1 MNSRF
6 SSSNFRPRSFSP
18 WRGWPPPAADFFFG
32 YSATGAGDGGAGC
45 SYRAIASARRRATC
59 ARGCLRRVS
68 TLDFELEFSA
78 RGPLSLGAVGRRRR
92 RISFSVIRRLAL
104 VTAVPAVSYRA
115 IASARRRATCARG
128 CLRRVSTLDFRAGIF
143 GPRSFIPWRG
153 WPPPAADFFFGYS
166 ATGAGVGGGA
176 RLDRADRERA
186 AARTCARGCLRRVRD
201 SRFSSWNF
209 RPEVLIPWRGWPPP
223 AADFF
228 FGYSAT
234 GAGDGGAGCQLP
246 GHRERAA
253 ARDLRER
260 VSTACAQLSISSWN
274 FRPEVLYPLARFA
287 AAGGG
292 SSFSVIRRL
301 ALVTAV
307 PAVSYRAIASAR
319 RRATC
324 ARGCLRR
331 VSTLDFRAGIFG
343 PRSFIPWRGWPPPAA
358 DFSFRLFGDWRW

>member
-1 MNSRF
+1 M
-6 SSSNFRPRSFSP
+6 
-18 WRGWPPPAADFFFG
+18 
-32 YSATGAGDGGAGC
+32 C
-45 SYRAIASARRRATC
+45 E
-59 ARGCLRRVS
+59 

-153 WPPPAADFFFGYS
+153 WPPPAADFF
-166 ATGAGVGGGA
+166 
-176 RLDRADRERA
+176 
-186 AARTCARGCLRRVRD
+186 
-201 SRFSSWNF
+201 
-209 RPEVLIPWRGWPPP
+209 
-223 AADFF
+223 
-228 FGYSAT
+228 
-234 GAGDGGAGCQLP
+234 
-246 GHRERAA
+246 
-253 ARDLRER
+253 
-260 VSTACAQLSISSWN
+260 
-274 FRPEVLYPLARFA
+274 
-287 AAGGG
+287 
-292 SSFSVIRRL
+292 SVIRRL

-343 PRSFIPWRGWPPPAA
+343 PRFFIPWRGWPPPAA
-358 DFSFRLFGDWRW
+358 DFFSVIRRLALVTAVPAVSYRAIASARRRATCARGNI